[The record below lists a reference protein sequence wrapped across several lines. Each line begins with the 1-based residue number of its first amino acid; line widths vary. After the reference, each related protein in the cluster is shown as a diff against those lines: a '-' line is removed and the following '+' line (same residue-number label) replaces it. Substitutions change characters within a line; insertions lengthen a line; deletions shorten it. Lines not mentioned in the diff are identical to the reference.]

1 MLTKFKGLY
10 PALATPM
17 DENGELAEGALRAII
32 ESNIESGV
40 HGGWVAGGTGESV
53 LLDDEENMR
62 VAEIVVDQAA
72 GRANTIMHVGAST
85 TKRAAKMAEHAAK
98 VGAEAICCVPPF
110 FYRPTDEGVVQH
122 YKAVGEASD
131 LPLFVYNLPQATG
144 TENEVKGSQV

>member
-40 HGGWVAGGTGESV
+40 HGWWVAGGTGESV

-72 GRANTIMHVGAST
+72 GRANTILHVVAST
-85 TKRAAKMAEHAAK
+85 TKRAAKLAEHAA
-98 VGAEAICCVPPF
+98 
-110 FYRPTDEGVVQH
+110 
-122 YKAVGEASD
+122 
-131 LPLFVYNLPQATG
+131 
-144 TENEVKGSQV
+144 